1 MHRNIPQTIRA
12 GASKVSKNKFSPNI
26 CIYSIALFGL
36 ITASVVEADE
46 VIKKGELLNMDTCIG
61 IALEKQPN
69 IVAAKSTVNVNQSRV
84 GQAKANYYPQVDLTS
99 GYSRTSPVS
108 RTEHSSSDQYTGSA
122 NLKQNIY
129 DFGKTSTQVNI
140 QNLNLDSSKSDL
152 ANVTAQIILNVKQSY
167 YGVLAAKKNRDA
179 ADETV
184 KQFQSHLEQAKGFYE
199 VGTKPKF
206 DVTKAEVDLSNSR
219 LNLIK
224 AVNAFKVAVVTLN
237 NAIGVPD
244 APEYT
249 IEDNLLFKKYEV
261 IFEEAVDKAYK
272 SRPDLTSLVFKREA
286 AEKSIKLANTGYYP
300 VVSGNAVYNRSGE
313 KFPLG
318 EGWNVGVALS
328 FPLFSGFLTKYQVEE
343 AKANLDV
350 LKANEELLR
359 QNIFLEI
366 QQAYLSLKEAEERIP
381 VAELAVKQA
390 EENLELANGRYAA
403 GVGNPIEVTDAQ
415 VALITAKL
423 SYIQALYDYKVAQA
437 TLEKAMG
444 MK

>member
-1 MHRNIPQTIRA
+1 MKKVIPVIA
-12 GASKVSKNKFSPNI
+12 FILIVSSGAK
-26 CIYSIALFGL
+26 A
-36 ITASVVEADE
+36 EE

-61 IALEKQPN
+61 IALKKQPN

-108 RTEHSSSDQYTGSA
+108 RTDHNSSDQYTGSA
-122 NLKQNIY
+122 TLKQNIY
-129 DFGKTSTQVNI
+129 DFGKTSTQVDI

-167 YGVLAAKKNRDA
+167 YGVLAAKKNRDV

-206 DVTKAEVDLSNSR
+206 DVTKAGVDLSNSR

-224 AVNAFKVAVVTLN
+224 AVNAFRVAVVTLN
-237 NAIGVPD
+237 NAIGAPD

-249 IEDNLLFKKYEV
+249 IEDNLSFLKYEIV
-261 IFEEAVDKAYK
+261 FNEAIERAYK
-272 SRPDLTSLVFKREA
+272 NRQDLTSLVFKRQA
-286 AEKSIKLANTGYYP
+286 AEKSVKLAETGYYP
-300 VVSGNAVYNRSGE
+300 ALTGNAAYNRSGE

-318 EGWNVGVALS
+318 EGWNAGVTLS
-328 FPLFSGFLTKYQVEE
+328 FPIFSGFLTKYQVEE

-350 LKANEELLR
+350 LKANEELLK
-359 QNIFLEI
+359 QNIFLEV
-366 QQAYLSLKEAEERIP
+366 QQIYLNLEEAEERIP

-403 GVGNPIEVTDAQ
+403 GVGHPIEVTDAQ
-415 VALITAKL
+415 VGLINAKL
-423 SYIQALYDYKVAQA
+423 SHIQALYDYKVAQA
-437 TLEKAMG
+437 NLEKAMG
-444 MK
+444 TK

>member
-1 MHRNIPQTIRA
+1 MFGIPLKERFWTSQNDKDGYLQLKKFIPVIA
-12 GASKVSKNKFSPNI
+12 FILIVSSGAK
-26 CIYSIALFGL
+26 A
-36 ITASVVEADE
+36 EE
-46 VIKKGELLNMDTCIG
+46 VIKKGELLNMDTCIE
-61 IALEKQPN
+61 IALKKQPN

-108 RTEHSSSDQYTGSA
+108 RTDHNSSDQYTGSA
-122 NLKQNIY
+122 TLKQNIY
-129 DFGKTSTQVNI
+129 DFGKTSTQVDI

-167 YGVLAAKKNRDA
+167 YGVLAAKKNRDV

-206 DVTKAEVDLSNSR
+206 DVTKAGVDLSNSR

-224 AVNAFKVAVVTLN
+224 AENSLRLAVVTLN

-249 IEDNLLFKKYEV
+249 IEDNLSFLKSGIVFT
-261 IFEEAVDKAYK
+261 EAIERAYK
-272 SRPDLTSLVFKREA
+272 NRQDLTSLVFKRQA
-286 AEKSIKLANTGYYP
+286 AEKSVKLAETGYYP
-300 VVSGNAVYNRSGE
+300 ALTGNAAYNRSGE

-318 EGWNVGVALS
+318 EGWNAGVTLS
-328 FPLFSGFLTKYQVEE
+328 FPIFSGFLTKYQVEE

-350 LKANEELLR
+350 LKANEELLK
-359 QNIFLEI
+359 QNIFLEV
-366 QQAYLSLKEAEERIP
+366 QQIYLNLEEAEERIP

-403 GVGNPIEVTDAQ
+403 GVGHPIEVTDAQ
-415 VALITAKL
+415 VGLINAKL
-423 SYIQALYDYKVAQA
+423 SHIQALYDYKVALA
-437 TLEKAMG
+437 NLEKAMG
-444 MK
+444 TK

>member
-1 MHRNIPQTIRA
+1 MR
-12 GASKVSKNKFSPNI
+12 NKFFYNI
-26 CIYSIALFGL
+26 FFFSIAFFWL
-36 ITASVVEADE
+36 ITAAGAKAEE

-61 IALEKQPN
+61 IALKKQPN
-69 IVAAKSTVNVNQSRV
+69 IVAAKNTVRVNQSRV

-108 RTEHSSSDQYTGSA
+108 RTDHNSSDQYNGSA

-140 QNLNLDSSKSDL
+140 QNLNLDSSKADL

-167 YGVLAAKKNRDA
+167 YGVLAAKKNRDV

-184 KQFQSHLEQAKGFYE
+184 KQFQSHLEQTKGFYE

-224 AVNAFKVAVVTLN
+224 AANAFRVSIVTLN

-249 IEDNLLFKKYEV
+249 IEDNLSYKKYEV
-261 IFEEAVDKAYK
+261 IFEEAIDKAYK

-300 VVSGNAVYNRSGE
+300 VLTGNAAYNRSGE

-343 AKANLDV
+343 AQANLDV
-350 LKANEELLR
+350 FKANEELLR
-359 QNIFLEI
+359 QNIFLEV
-366 QQAYLSLKEAEERIP
+366 QQIFLNLKEAEERIP

-390 EENLELANGRYAA
+390 EENLGLANGRYAA

-415 VALITAKL
+415 VGLSNAK
-423 SYIQALYDYKVAQA
+423 SVYIQALYDYKVAQS

-444 MK
+444 LR